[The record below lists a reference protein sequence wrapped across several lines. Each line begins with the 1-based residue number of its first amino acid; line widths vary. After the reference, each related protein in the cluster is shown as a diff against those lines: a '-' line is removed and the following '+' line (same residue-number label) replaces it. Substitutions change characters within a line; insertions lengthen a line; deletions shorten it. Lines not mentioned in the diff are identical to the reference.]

1 MGKFN
6 LEKMQDIISSM
17 KLDGW
22 LFYDFR
28 GSNDLALNILEIPK
42 ERHLTRR
49 FYYLIPSKGVPVKI
63 VNAIEAGNLDHL
75 PGEKLR
81 TMAFAKKPAGLLL

>member
-1 MGKFN
+1 MGKFK

-28 GSNDLALNILEIPK
+28 GSNDLALNILEK
-42 ERHLTRR
+42 GYNNLQVNKKDNTA
-49 FYYLIPSKGVPVKI
+49 LIYAFHDNKFDFAMMLIDYGFNNFSQWTS
-63 VNAIEAGNLDHL
+63 NASSI
-75 PGEKLR
+75 
-81 TMAFAKKPAGLLL
+81 